1 MIGIQETPLVQAA
14 VQGDVEA
21 FQALAAAHAP
31 GVYGLALQIL
41 KNPTEA
47 EEVVQDAMLA
57 AFEKLSSFRGDSRF
71 KTWLYRIA
79 TNAALMRLR
88 RHKRAPEPL
97 PEEWEK
103 PSDPRPWTD
112 DPEAVLQNA
121 ELRALLD
128 QALESLPEIY
138 RTAFWLRDVEGLT
151 NLEVA
156 EILGL
161 TLPAVK
167 SRVLRAR
174 LHLRDRLAP
183 YFEERE
189 RRGA

>member
-1 MIGIQETPLVQAA
+1 MSESDLVRRATA
-14 VQGDVEA
+14 GDAEA
-21 FQALAAAHAP
+21 FQALAAAHAA
-31 GVYGLALQIL
+31 GVYGLALQMT
-41 KNPTEA
+41 KNPSEA
-47 EEVVQDAMLA
+47 EDVLQDAMLT
-57 AFEKLSSFRGDSRF
+57 AFEKLSTFRGASSF

-88 RHKRAPEPL
+88 KHKRDPEPL

-103 PSDPRPWTD
+103 PADPRPWTD
-112 DPEAVLQNA
+112 DPLARVQESELQEVLDEALA
-121 ELRALLD
+121 G
-128 QALESLPEIY
+128 LPEIY
-138 RTAFWLRDVEGLT
+138 RTAFWLRDVEGMT
-151 NLEVA
+151 NQEVA
-156 EILGL
+156 DVLGL

-189 RRGA
+189 RREA